1 MKRNGMKRTLLA
13 IAIGA
18 ISAGLAGGALAQ
30 DAEDENELN
39 GDAAMSEEQPEQ
51 VTEDPENAL
60 DRDENDLDSQGD
72 DVEDY
77 EDMDAD
83 DMDVDTTDD
92 DMADD
97 MDVDET
103 ADDMDTEGM
112 DTEGMEADEAPATGA
127 DDAFDE
133 AGPAEATLDES
144 LGSMQV
150 SELEGMTVINM
161 EDKEIGDIQ
170 EVVKHNDT
178 GDLHAVIT
186 VGGFWGMGG
195 TDITLPLAEMLLED
209 DQLVF
214 QQTYGEDE
222 LESTNEYDEE
232 RYSEVDDDLTLSEA
246 WGRN

>member
-1 MKRNGMKRTLLA
+1 MKRNIMKRTLLA
-13 IAIGA
+13 VAIGA

-30 DAEDENELN
+30 DAEDDTELN
-39 GDAAMSEEQPEQ
+39 GDAAMSEEQPNQ
-51 VTEDPENAL
+51 YSEDNQNAMDQDHL
-60 DRDENDLDSQGD
+60 DAEGD

-77 EDMDAD
+77 EEM
-83 DMDVDTTDD
+83 
-92 DMADD
+92 
-97 MDVDET
+97 
-103 ADDMDTEGM
+103 
-112 DTEGMEADEAPATGA
+112 GA

-133 AGPAEATLDES
+133 AGPAESTLDES
-144 LGSMQV
+144 LGAMQV

-161 EDKEIGDIQ
+161 QDEEIGDIQ

-222 LESTNEYDEE
+222 LESGNEYDEA
-232 RYSEVDDDLTLSEA
+232 RYSEVDDDMTLSEA
-246 WGRN
+246 WGHD

>member
-1 MKRNGMKRTLLA
+1 MKRNVMKRTLLA

-39 GDAAMSEEQPEQ
+39 GDAPMTEEQPEQ
-51 VTEDPENAL
+51 MMEEPQ
-60 DRDENDLDSQGD
+60 DLDAEGE

-77 EDMDAD
+77 DDMEAD
-83 DMDVDTTDD
+83 DL
-92 DMADD
+92 
-97 MDVDET
+97 DVDET

-112 DTEGMEADEAPATGA
+112 EADEPPATDA

-161 EDKEIGDIQ
+161 EDEEIGDIQ
-170 EVVKHNDT
+170 DVVKHNDT

-195 TDITLPLAEMLLED
+195 TDIALPLSEMLLED

-222 LESTNEYDEE
+222 LENTNEYDEE

-246 WGRN
+246 WGHN

>member
-1 MKRNGMKRTLLA
+1 MKRNVMKRTLLA

-39 GDAAMSEEQPEQ
+39 GDAPMGEEQPNQ
-51 VTEDPENAL
+51 YTEDDQDTL
-60 DRDENDLDSQGD
+60 DQDEMGEDDLDAEGD
-72 DVEDY
+72 GVEDY
-77 EDMDAD
+77 D
-83 DMDVDTTDD
+83 DMDVDET
-92 DMADD
+92 ADD

-112 DTEGMEADEAPATGA
+112 EADEPPATDA

-133 AGPAEATLDES
+133 AGPAGATLDEP

-161 EDKEIGDIQ
+161 EDEKIGVIQ
-170 EVVKHNDT
+170 DVVKHNDT

-195 TDITLPLAEMLLED
+195 TDIALPLAEMLLED

-222 LESTNEYDEE
+222 LENTNEYDEE

-246 WGRN
+246 WGHN

>member
-1 MKRNGMKRTLLA
+1 MKRNVMKRTLLA

-39 GDAAMSEEQPEQ
+39 GDAPMGEEQ
-51 VTEDPENAL
+51 L
-60 DRDENDLDSQGD
+60 DQDAAAQDDLDAEGD

-77 EDMDAD
+77 EEMD
-83 DMDVDTTDD
+83 T
-92 DMADD
+92 DD

-103 ADDMDTEGM
+103 ADDMDTEGL
-112 DTEGMEADEAPATGA
+112 EADEPPATDT

-133 AGPAEATLDES
+133 AGPDEAMLDES

-161 EDKEIGDIQ
+161 EDEEIGDIQ

-195 TDITLPLAEMLLED
+195 TDIALPLSEMLLED

-214 QQTYGEDE
+214 QQTYGEEE
-222 LESTNEYDEE
+222 LESANEYDEE
-232 RYSEVDDDLTLSEA
+232 RYSEVDGDMTLSEA
-246 WGRN
+246 WGHN

>member
-1 MKRNGMKRTLLA
+1 MKRNVMKRTLLA
-13 IAIGA
+13 VAIGA

-30 DAEDENELN
+30 DAEDDTELN
-39 GDAAMSEEQPEQ
+39 GDAAMSEEQPNQ
-51 VTEDPENAL
+51 YSEDNQDAMDQDHL
-60 DRDENDLDSQGD
+60 DAEGD

-77 EDMDAD
+77 EDMD
-83 DMDVDTTDD
+83 
-92 DMADD
+92 
-97 MDVDET
+97 
-103 ADDMDTEGM
+103 TEA
-112 DTEGMEADEAPATGA
+112 MEADEAPPTDT

-133 AGPAEATLDES
+133 VGPTEATLDES
-144 LGSMQV
+144 VGAIQV

-161 EDKEIGDIQ
+161 EDEEIGDIQ
-170 EVVKHNDT
+170 DVVKHNDT

-222 LESTNEYDEE
+222 LESTNEYDEA
-232 RYSEVDDDLTLSEA
+232 RYSEVDDDMTLSEA
-246 WGRN
+246 WGHD

>member
-1 MKRNGMKRTLLA
+1 MKRNVMKRTLLA

-30 DAEDENELN
+30 DAEDDTELN
-39 GDAAMSEEQPEQ
+39 GDATMSEEQPDQ
-51 VTEDPENAL
+51 MTEDQ
-60 DRDENDLDSQGD
+60 DLHAEGE

-83 DMDVDTTDD
+83 DMDAD

-97 MDVDET
+97 MDADDT
-103 ADDMDTEGM
+103 ADDMDTEGL
-112 DTEGMEADEAPATGA
+112 EAA
-127 DDAFDE
+127 E
-133 AGPAEATLDES
+133 AGDTLDEGGMGEATLDES

-161 EDKEIGDIQ
+161 EDEEIGDIQ
-170 EVVKHNDT
+170 DVVKHNDT
-178 GDLHAVIT
+178 GNLHAVVT

-195 TDITLPLAEMLLED
+195 TDIALPLAEMQLED

-214 QQTYGEDE
+214 QQTYGKEE
-222 LESTNEYDEE
+222 LESANEYDEE
-232 RYSEVDDDLTLSEA
+232 RYSEVDDDMTLSEA
-246 WGRN
+246 WGR

>member
-1 MKRNGMKRTLLA
+1 MKRNVMKRTLLA

-30 DAEDENELN
+30 ETEDENELN
-39 GDAAMSEEQPEQ
+39 GDAPLGEEQPNQYSEDNQDALEQ
-51 VTEDPENAL
+51 DDLGED
-60 DRDENDLDSQGD
+60 DLDAEGD

-77 EDMDAD
+77 EEMD
-83 DMDVDTTDD
+83 T
-92 DMADD
+92 DD

-103 ADDMDTEGM
+103 DADGM
-112 DTEGMEADEAPATGA
+112 DTEGMEADEAPPTDDG
-127 DDAFDE
+127 DAFDE
-133 AGPAEATLDES
+133 AGPAEAMLDET

-161 EDKEIGDIQ
+161 QDEEIGDVQ

-178 GDLHAVIT
+178 GDLYAVIT

-195 TDITLPLAEMLLED
+195 TDIALPLAEMQLED

-222 LESTNEYDEE
+222 LENGNEYDEE
-232 RYSEVDDDLTLSEA
+232 RYSEVDDDMTLSEA
-246 WGRN
+246 WGR

>member
-1 MKRNGMKRTLLA
+1 M
-13 IAIGA
+13 AIGA

-30 DAEDENELN
+30 DAEDDTELN
-39 GDAAMSEEQPEQ
+39 GDTTMSEEQPEQ
-51 VTEDPENAL
+51 YSEDNQDAM
-60 DRDENDLDSQGD
+60 DQDDLDAEGD

-77 EDMDAD
+77 EEMEAD
-83 DMDVDTTDD
+83 DMDV
-92 DMADD
+92 
-97 MDVDET
+97 
-103 ADDMDTEGM
+103 G
-112 DTEGMEADEAPATGA
+112 EAPPTDA

-144 LGSMQV
+144 LGALQV

-161 EDKEIGDIQ
+161 QDEEIGDIQ

-222 LESTNEYDEE
+222 LESGNEYDEE
-232 RYSEVDDDLTLSEA
+232 RYSEVDDDMTLSEA
-246 WGRN
+246 WGHD